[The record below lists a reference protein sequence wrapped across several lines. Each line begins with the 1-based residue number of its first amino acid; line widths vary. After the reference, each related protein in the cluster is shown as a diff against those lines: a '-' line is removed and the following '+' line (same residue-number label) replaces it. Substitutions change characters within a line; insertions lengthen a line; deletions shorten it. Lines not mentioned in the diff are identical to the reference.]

1 LVALSVQGGRSSG
14 LLAIE
19 ITGKTMLL
27 TLAAGRDGTVLGTER
42 AAAPWVSASEDGRK
56 EGPARTETLFRVTSE
71 EGWMLDTV

>member
-27 TLAAGRDGTVLGTER
+27 TLATGQRTVLGTEG
-42 AAAPWVSASEDGRK
+42 AATPWVSAGEDGRK
-56 EGPARTETLFRVTSE
+56 EGPARTETLF
-71 EGWMLDTV
+71 